1 MVDDTEGFEKR
12 VGTVLQGKWTLERLL
27 GVGGM
32 AAVYVGVHK
41 IGRREAIKILHPEI
55 ARNKELRARFE
66 QEARA
71 VNQFRHPGAVEIRDI
86 DVTEDGAPFLV
97 MELLDGESLTARA
110 ERSESFDTGELLR
123 IADAILDVLAEAHAC
138 GIVHRDIKPDNLFLL
153 HDGRVKV
160 LDFGI
165 ARMRQEPGA
174 SLKTR
179 TGSTLGTLTYM
190 PPEQVKGLAIDA
202 RADLFAVGATLFRLL
217 ARRRIH
223 EGNSESHVLIKMATE
238 SAPPLA
244 DVAPHLPHGVCLLVD
259 RALAF
264 QAAQR
269 YPDARTMQ
277 SDVRDLLRGEMPK
290 AALAFART
298 GDFAPTA
305 PPVAAPPAAA
315 FAPQG
320 DPPTRAD
327 FTPTAPPA
335 SAFAP
340 QGDPPT
346 RADFAAAPAA
356 SSAAALSFHT
366 SGPPPV
372 SGDGPTMMATAAL
385 GAVVDAFSIARP
397 PQTGWNPT
405 PNANALSIAQPPQTG
420 WNPTPN
426 ANALSIAQPAQTG
439 WNPNP
444 GSSPSVAPSTPAPPA
459 LWLAVGVGAVAL
471 VLGILL
477 ILVLSRGN
485 DGDSQALTATSP
497 ARRPG
502 GALSTTARAEEA
514 WCGGDC
520 DFECD
525 NRCDMA
531 CTGGRCNIEVKPRA
545 KVTCAGSGEC
555 ALWCEDDCSIKCP
568 GNASCIVHCKP
579 GKRCTIDLCPST
591 AKQCSNGTVVCDRQ
605 CPD

>member
-71 VNQFRHPGAVEIRDI
+71 VNRFHHPGAVEIRDI

-97 MELLDGESLTARA
+97 MELLDGEPLTARA
-110 ERSESFDTGELLR
+110 ERTESFDVGELLR
-123 IADAILDVLAEAHAC
+123 IVDAILDVLAAAHAC

-153 HDGRVKV
+153 RDGRVKV

-165 ARMRQEPGA
+165 ARMRQEPGG

-202 RADLFAVGATLFRLL
+202 RADIFAVGATLFRLL
-217 ARRRIH
+217 SRRRIH
-223 EGNSESHVLIKMATE
+223 EANSESHVLIKMATE

-244 DVAPHLPHGVCLLVD
+244 SVAPHLPRGVCLLVD

-277 SDVRDLLRGEMPK
+277 SDVRDVLRGELPK
-290 AALAFART
+290 AALAFANT
-298 GDFAPTA
+298 GEFAPTA
-305 PPVAAPPAAA
+305 PAATTPGAAFNQQVDPPTRGDFAPPAPNA
-315 FAPQG
+315 APQI

-327 FTPTAPPA
+327 P
-335 SAFAP
+335 
-340 QGDPPT
+340 
-346 RADFAAAPAA
+346 AAAASPAPV
-356 SSAAALSFHT
+356 SISTPALSFREW
-366 SGPPPV
+366 GPPV
-372 SGDGPTMMATAAL
+372 SSDGPTMMATPAL
-385 GAVVDAFSIARP
+385 GAAVDAH
-397 PQTGWNPT
+397 
-405 PNANALSIAQPPQTG
+405 SIAQPPSAV
-420 WNPTPN
+420 WHP
-426 ANALSIAQPAQTG
+426 
-439 WNPNP
+439 
-444 GSSPSVAPSTPAPPA
+444 SPSPSLNFNPSPPVARPSPAPTA
-459 LWLAVGVGAVAL
+459 LWIAAAVGAVAL

-477 ILVLSRGN
+477 VLVLSRGD
-485 DGDSQALTATSP
+485 DGSSQALTATPPS
-497 ARRPG
+497 RRSG
-502 GALSTTARAEEA
+502 GALGTTARDEEA
-514 WCGGDC
+514 WCGGGGDC

-525 NRCDMA
+525 SRCDMA
-531 CTGGRCNIEVKPRA
+531 CTGGRCNIEVKPKARVA
-545 KVTCAGSGEC
+545 CAGSGEC

-568 GNASCIVHCKP
+568 GKASCIVYCKP

-591 AKQCSNGTVVCDRQ
+591 AKQCANGTVVCDRK
-605 CPD
+605 CPE

>member
-71 VNQFRHPGAVEIRDI
+71 VNRFHHPGAVEIRDI

-97 MELLDGESLTARA
+97 MELLDGESLAARA

-123 IADAILDVLAEAHAC
+123 IADAILDVLAEAHAH

-174 SLKTR
+174 SLRTR

-315 FAPQG
+315 FA
-320 DPPTRAD
+320 
-327 FTPTAPPA
+327 
-335 SAFAP
+335 S

-356 SSAAALSFHT
+356 SSAAALSFRT

-405 PNANALSIAQPPQTG
+405 PNINAHSIAP
-420 WNPTPN
+420 
-426 ANALSIAQPAQTG
+426 PAQTG

-444 GSSPSVAPSTPAPPA
+444 GLSPSVAHSTPAPTA
-459 LWLAVGVGAVAL
+459 LWLAVGAVAL

-477 ILVLSRGN
+477 VLVLSRGN

-525 NRCDMA
+525 NRCDMT
-531 CTGGRCNIEVKPRA
+531 CTGGRCNIDVKPRA
-545 KVTCAGSGEC
+545 KVTCAGSSEC